1 MNEYTQI
8 KTIGKS
14 RPKLTTFWRA
24 CVLPEILSDDFVEIL
39 NVTVS
44 ESEKFAPL
52 GNLTNKEFDL
62 IKSEN
67 GWLDDTVIHQAQVFL
82 RQQNPNVDGFQRLT
96 LGPWRNFNVVTSDF
110 IQILHTGNSHWVCVS
125 SIGCPEGQ
133 INLYD
138 SLYNIIATEVEEQM
152 KSLLGGKESKI
163 IVAPVQQQ
171 GNGSDCGV
179 FAIAFATCLVHLV
192 GPVTVDFDIPKTRPH
207 LISCFKSR
215 FLHLFP
221 VL

>member
-1 MNEYTQI
+1 M
-8 KTIGKS
+8 
-14 RPKLTTFWRA
+14 
-24 CVLPEILSDDFVEIL
+24 
-39 NVTVS
+39 
-44 ESEKFAPL
+44 
-52 GNLTNKEFDL
+52 
-62 IKSEN
+62 
-67 GWLDDTVIHQAQVFL
+67 
-82 RQQNPNVDGFQRLT
+82 
-96 LGPWRNFNVVTSDF
+96 
-110 IQILHTGNSHWVCVS
+110 HTGNSHWVCVS

-138 SLYNIIATEVEEQM
+138 SLYNNIIATEVEEQV

-192 GPVTVDFDIPKTRPH
+192 DPVTVDFDIPKMRPH